1 MMQNSI
7 EDIKSSIKE
16 WDEND
21 RPREKLL
28 NNGSDIL
35 SDAELIAILIGSG
48 SQKESAVDLAR
59 RILQSVN
66 NDLSELSK
74 LCIKDLTKFNGIG
87 PAKAVSIVSALELG
101 RRRKE
106 SKTSQKNKITQSRD
120 VFEIL
125 YPHLADLNHEE
136 FWVIFLNRS
145 NIVISKKK
153 ISSGGISGTV
163 ADVKMIFK
171 MAIDMLA
178 SSIILGHN
186 HPSGN
191 LKPSNQDIELTKK
204 LAESGKMLEIQVLD
218 HVIVCG
224 NQYFSFADEGIVPGL
239 CQL

>member
-1 MMQNSI
+1 MEN
-7 EDIKSSIKE
+7 IKPSIKE
-16 WDEND
+16 WDEKD

-28 NNGSDIL
+28 NKGSDIL

-87 PAKAVSIVSALELG
+87 IAKAISIVSALELG
-101 RRRKE
+101 KRRKE
-106 SKTSQKNKITQSRD
+106 FKMLQKVKITQSRD

-145 NIVISKKK
+145 NSVLSKKK

-163 ADVKMIFK
+163 ADIKMIFK
-171 MAIDMLA
+171 MAIDNLA

-191 LKPSNQDIELTKK
+191 LKPSIQDIELTKK
-204 LAESGKMLEIQVLD
+204 LSESGKMLEIQVLD

-224 NQYFSFADEGIVPGL
+224 NQYLSFADEGIVPEL
-239 CQL
+239 CKM